1 MPSIGRNWRITPLF
15 GQIEHYPIEC
25 QFRRRTDNPLSAVIE
40 NVDPLLIVHRE
51 SQGVW
56 ALFREGSYR

>member
-1 MPSIGRNWRITPLF
+1 MF